1 MCTLGTILNLRGTQP
16 AILLYKP
23 KVQLQVHL
31 LLANSLHEGLR
42 RGSLHT
48 MSNSANKG
56 MEEKKDS
63 LAPLDTAA
71 NSSSSENSEPRPSI
85 FDRMKRMPCFPRAT
99 TFHLYLWGAANTALV
114 IYLVFSFSLMT
125 EKNANGAVSLA
136 LWVLTM
142 AGILYALLGTLA
154 ISSSMRSRF
163 TFGAVV
169 GSSAFL
175 SSQMFLVSI
184 IAGGD
189 LAVNDDDDKMDSTER
204 GVSIFSLLLSF
215 LYIALSIAMWLNRK
229 AILKGWKM
237 RQKLPVNSH
246 LAGEFDEIE
255 LI

>member
-1 MCTLGTILNLRGTQP
+1 MCTLGTILDLRRTQP
-16 AILLYKP
+16 AILLHKP

-175 SSQMFLVSI
+175 SSQMFVARAVVHSD
-184 IAGGD
+184 GGRP
-189 LAVNDDDDKMDSTER
+189 L
-204 GVSIFSLLLSF
+204 
-215 LYIALSIAMWLNRK
+215 
-229 AILKGWKM
+229 
-237 RQKLPVNSH
+237 
-246 LAGEFDEIE
+246 
-255 LI
+255 

>member
-1 MCTLGTILNLRGTQP
+1 
-16 AILLYKP
+16 
-23 KVQLQVHL
+23 
-31 LLANSLHEGLR
+31 
-42 RGSLHT
+42 
-48 MSNSANKG
+48 MSNSANKD
-56 MEEKKDS
+56 MEEKKDG
-63 LAPLDTAA
+63 LAPLDTAED
-71 NSSSSENSEPRPSI
+71 SSSSESSEPQPSVL
-85 FDRMKRMPCFPRAT
+85 DRMKRMPCYPQAT
-99 TFHLYLWGAANTALV
+99 TCHMYLWGAANTALV
-114 IYLVFSFSLMT
+114 VYLIFSFSLMT